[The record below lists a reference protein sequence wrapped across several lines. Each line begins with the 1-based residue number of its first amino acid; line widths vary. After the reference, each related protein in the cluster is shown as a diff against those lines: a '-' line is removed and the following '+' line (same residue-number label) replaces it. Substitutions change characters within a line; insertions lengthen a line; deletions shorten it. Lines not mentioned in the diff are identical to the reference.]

1 MQIIELALKDLRQI
15 LRDRRTLIF
24 MLLMPIAFTFFFGW
38 LFGDAGAEDPRLPVG
53 LVIEDQDNLIT
64 QELLAMIED
73 SRVIRPQEIAFSEA
87 NNLVESQEIAGAIV
101 IPSELN
107 IESLLDA
114 SSVITLVVN
123 PVSPAGQTVSTAL
136 SQIVERLRAAAKA
149 ASISLEQL
157 ISLEGEPDDPQ
168 AYLQEAFRMGM
179 DAWETPPISIENNV
193 QISDEEAINSFTQSS
208 PGMIVQFAIFG
219 LTQTAVVLV
228 LERNSGALRR
238 LMASPIPKAGIILG
252 HVLSMFLITFLQLFL
267 LVVFGE
273 LAFKLGYF
281 DQLPATVVIVACL
294 ALWSA
299 SLGLLV
305 SALSKTQEHVILYGM
320 IAMFLFSALGGAW
333 FPLEI
338 TGETFAAVGR
348 WMPSA
353 WAMEGFQ
360 NLILRG
366 MGFDSIIT
374 PALILIGYTIA
385 FLAIAVWRFKFE

>member
-53 LVIEDQDNLIT
+53 LVVEDQDNLIT

-73 SRVIRPQEIAFSEA
+73 SRVIRPQEIASTEA
-87 NNLVESQEIAGAIV
+87 NNLVESQEIAGAVV
-101 IPSELN
+101 IPSELS
-107 IESLLDA
+107 IDSLLDG
-114 SSVITLVVN
+114 SSIITLVVN

-149 ASISLEQL
+149 ASLSLEQL
-157 ISLEGEPDDPQ
+157 ISLEGEPAEPQ
-168 AYLQEAFRMGM
+168 AYLHEAFRMGL
-179 DAWETPPISIENNV
+179 DAWQTPPISIDDSE
-193 QISDEEAINSFTQSS
+193 QISDEEAINSYTQSS

-238 LMASPIPKAGIILG
+238 LMASPITKAGIILG
-252 HVLSMFLITFLQLFL
+252 HLLSMFLITFLQLIL

-281 DQLPATVVIVACL
+281 DQLPATVIIVACL

-385 FLAIAVWRFKFE
+385 FLAIAIWRFKFE